1 MSLETPAS
9 NAFDDII
16 MMVFTKNS
24 NFMPTLKISTKLL
37 VIAIL
42 VRSAKM
48 NEILLFKTETRAE
61 KHCSCADQKM
71 YCRALSYEDMK
82 QLAPLALY
90 REWLVECPYVINL
103 KYLSFH
109 AC

>member
-48 NEILLFKTETRAE
+48 NEILLFKTVTRAE
-61 KHCSCADQKM
+61 KSLQLRRSKM
-71 YCRALSYEDMK
+71 YCRALDMK
-82 QLAPLALY
+82 
-90 REWLVECPYVINL
+90 I
-103 KYLSFH
+103 
-109 AC
+109 